1 MLGSLG
7 KKGTGWIF
15 WRIVAFKSI
24 HKFRAPRLGRPLFI
38 QQQPPQPLS
47 LPQPVLM
54 PLPQLQNRIS
64 RMMIQHILP
73 PKKPQLLLHIKNTSK
88 FFDAVL
94 PLIPWYSGRR
104 KMCGHSLRFRFAF
117 CAPFVEFCRYL
128 SISFCCKYRDFLVYC
143 RQYKDKSS
151 KGDAYGY
158 APAADRGQ
166 Q

>member
-1 MLGSLG
+1 MEI
-7 KKGTGWIF
+7 TGLIF

-73 PKKPQLLLHIKNTSK
+73 PKKPQLLLHIKNTSI

-104 KMCGHSLRFRFAF
+104 KMCGHGLGSRPPFLRSL
-117 CAPFVEFCRYL
+117 CRIL
-128 SISFCCKYRDFLVYC
+128 SILVDFVLLQIQGFSGILSTVQRHIKQRRRLWIC
-143 RQYKDKSS
+143 P
-151 KGDAYGY
+151 GC
-158 APAADRGQ
+158 
-166 Q
+166 